1 MLFASVKDAVSGMC
15 KLYIYVWKYFNK
27 LPEIYKQLLCSNVVT
42 NNAPIFLA

>member
-15 KLYIYVWKYFNK
+15 KLYTYVCKFFNK
-27 LPEIYKQLLCSNVVT
+27 LPSKQLLCSNVVT